1 MSYQVLARKWRPGK
15 FSELVGQEHVV
26 SAISNALDNDRL
38 HHAYLFTGT
47 RGVGKT
53 TIARIF
59 SKSLNCE
66 EGQGANPCGQCNTC
80 KEIEQGNYVD
90 LLEIDAASRTKVE
103 DTRELLDNVQ
113 YKPTRGRYKVYL
125 IDEVHM
131 LSKHSFNA
139 LLKTL
144 EEPPPHVKFLLATTD
159 PQKLPITILSRCLQF
174 NLKAMSREQIVGQL
188 QHILE
193 HEQLPF
199 EPQALALLARAAQG
213 SMRDALSLTDQA
225 IAQGGNQVLASVV
238 TDMLGL
244 MDKNQLLKVVH
255 AVVSKSPAD
264 VLQLVNDIA
273 EQAPDYDNVHSELAS
288 LLHQIALTQWVPE
301 ACKLETT
308 SAKAIFQL
316 AKTIPAE
323 QVQLLY
329 QIALQGRKDLP
340 FAADGKSAF
349 EMTLMRMMSFAPN
362 TPIDDTVSEIENGRS
377 EHSLPVDHASSSGGP
392 GNVGKQEEAPLS
404 ETSATNV
411 QEETPS
417 HLSVESTSE
426 QSLGSAPSTQDSLAT
441 SIIEKEQQEQSTSPF
456 ESQQEQENA
465 AADESDTLSAL
476 PHAES
481 GATSTQTTALERDA
495 SHDDESVKPAPTS
508 SIEELAVENTAVQ
521 AVQTESVP
529 AELEPTPSKVSAS
542 HNEAAQYFDEPPLDA
557 YMDDMP
563 LSSED
568 DGSLGF
574 DGVQSAEGFHNA
586 EGSYDAEGSH
596 NAKGSDK
603 NSESLAHENE
613 ASSLTAEEQL
623 TSTADMLALRQ
634 KLKQRKAQDAEAKS
648 TSAANAMTESA
659 SDIQARFTRSK
670 AEALSAAQTAHG
682 INKGGDNSSGQP
694 SADNEIKSGDLNP
707 VGHENSPELLNS
719 SPKPLNNSPERIDS
733 GSEHKDNSVARGDTP
748 QLEST
753 NSGSSLGNTH
763 AYSSDAMHTSE
774 SEKNHSSSNH
784 TSDFSLDEFEEDMP
798 FSNDESEA
806 QSNSETPVEDMPP
819 WATDYDNQPP
829 QHVEGADYVE
839 APSDSSSNY
848 DSAPEQMESA
858 GDRSFARDALNFDTP
873 LSSTYNGQLKAY
885 LNDGS
890 KLTHASQIDEWSN
903 LVEQMPV
910 AGLLKQLVLHASFS
924 RAGNQVSLEIDHSQ
938 THLLNDSAKKQ
949 LVDAIHHGL
958 GENVEVNIT
967 LGEPASTPFALQQE
981 IHAMRH
987 AHAHSVIKTDDT
999 IQALLSTFDAS
1010 VLTDSVKAR

>member
-188 QHILE
+188 QHILQ

-244 MDKNQLLKVVH
+244 MDKNQLLKVIH

-362 TPIDDTVSEIENGRS
+362 KPISDTASEIENGRS
-377 EHSLPVDHASSSGGP
+377 EHSLPVEHASSSGGP
-392 GNVGKQEEAPLS
+392 GNVGKQEEEPLS

-417 HLSVESTSE
+417 HLSVESTSA
-426 QSLGSAPSTQDSLAT
+426 QSSGSAPSTPDSFAT
-441 SIIEKEQQEQSTSPF
+441 SIIEKEQQEQPQSTTQF
-456 ESQQEQENA
+456 EPRQEQEHA
-465 AADESDTLSAL
+465 VVDESEL
-476 PHAES
+476 PEDKTQTTSTSVES
-481 GATSTQTTALERDA
+481 GTTSTQSTALERDSA
-495 SHDDESVKPAPTS
+495 HGEEPVKQAPAS
-508 SIEELAVENTAVQ
+508 SITEEVPVENTAIQ
-521 AVQTESVP
+521 AESVA
-529 AELEPTPSKVSAS
+529 AELEPTPNEVGEP
-542 HNEAAQYFDEPPLDA
+542 HNEAAQHFDGPPLDA

-563 LSSED
+563 PPSED
-568 DGSLGF
+568 DGSFAFEGF
-574 DGVQSAEGFHNA
+574 QSAEGFHNA
-586 EGSYDAEGSH
+586 EGSDQ
-596 NAKGSDK
+596 
-603 NSESLAHENE
+603 NSEPLGHENE

-623 TSTADMLALRQ
+623 TSTADMLA
-634 KLKQRKAQDAEAKS
+634 KKS
-648 TSAANAMTESA
+648 T
-659 SDIQARFTRSK
+659 RR
-670 AEALSAAQTAHG
+670 
-682 INKGGDNSSGQP
+682 
-694 SADNEIKSGDLNP
+694 
-707 VGHENSPELLNS
+707 
-719 SPKPLNNSPERIDS
+719 
-733 GSEHKDNSVARGDTP
+733 
-748 QLEST
+748 
-753 NSGSSLGNTH
+753 
-763 AYSSDAMHTSE
+763 
-774 SEKNHSSSNH
+774 
-784 TSDFSLDEFEEDMP
+784 
-798 FSNDESEA
+798 
-806 QSNSETPVEDMPP
+806 
-819 WATDYDNQPP
+819 
-829 QHVEGADYVE
+829 
-839 APSDSSSNY
+839 
-848 DSAPEQMESA
+848 
-858 GDRSFARDALNFDTP
+858 
-873 LSSTYNGQLKAY
+873 
-885 LNDGS
+885 
-890 KLTHASQIDEWSN
+890 
-903 LVEQMPV
+903 
-910 AGLLKQLVLHASFS
+910 
-924 RAGNQVSLEIDHSQ
+924 
-938 THLLNDSAKKQ
+938 
-949 LVDAIHHGL
+949 
-958 GENVEVNIT
+958 
-967 LGEPASTPFALQQE
+967 
-981 IHAMRH
+981 
-987 AHAHSVIKTDDT
+987 
-999 IQALLSTFDAS
+999 
-1010 VLTDSVKAR
+1010 

>member
-1 MSYQVLARKWRPGK
+1 
-15 FSELVGQEHVV
+15 
-26 SAISNALDNDRL
+26 
-38 HHAYLFTGT
+38 
-47 RGVGKT
+47 
-53 TIARIF
+53 
-59 SKSLNCE
+59 
-66 EGQGANPCGQCNTC
+66 
-80 KEIEQGNYVD
+80 
-90 LLEIDAASRTKVE
+90 
-103 DTRELLDNVQ
+103 
-113 YKPTRGRYKVYL
+113 
-125 IDEVHM
+125 M

-255 AVVSKSPAD
+255 AVVNKSPAD

-362 TPIDDTVSEIENGRS
+362 TPIKDTASEIENGRS

-426 QSLGSAPSTQDSLAT
+426 QSLESAPSTSDSLAT

-456 ESQQEQENA
+456 ESQQEQEHA
-465 AADESDTLSAL
+465 AADESELSGSETLSAL
-476 PHAES
+476 PHSES

-495 SHDDESVKPAPTS
+495 SHNDESVKPAPTS
-508 SIEELAVENTAVQ
+508 SIEELPVENTAVQ
-521 AVQTESVP
+521 AVQTESVA
-529 AELEPTPSKVSAS
+529 AELEPTPSEVSAP
-542 HNEAAQYFDEPPLDA
+542 HNEAAQYFDGPPLDA

-563 LSSED
+563 PPLED

-574 DGVQSAEGFHNA
+574 EGFQSTEGFHNA
-586 EGSYDAEGSH
+586 EGSR

-603 NSESLAHENE
+603 NSKSLAHENE
-613 ASSLTAEEQL
+613 PSSLTAEEQL

-648 TSAANAMTESA
+648 TSAANAKTESA

-670 AEALSAAQTAHG
+670 AEALSTAQTAHG
-682 INKGGDNSSGQP
+682 VIKGSDNSAGQAN
-694 SADNEIKSGDLNP
+694 ADNEIKSGDLNP
-707 VGHENSPELLNS
+707 VGHEDSRELQDH
-719 SPKPLNNSPERIDS
+719 SPKPLNNSPELRDNTPERIDS

-763 AYSSDAMHTSE
+763 AHSSDTMHTSE
-774 SEKNHSSSNH
+774 SEKSHSSSNN

-798 FSNDESEA
+798 FSNDESEV

-819 WATDYDNQPP
+819 WATDYDNHPP

-839 APSDSSSNY
+839 TPSDSSSNY
-848 DSAPEQMESA
+848 DSAPVQMESA

-873 LSSTYNGQLKAY
+873 LSNTYNGQLKAY